1 MDPITPQ
8 ILTYIADNG
17 LSWLVVAWLFVT
29 QVLPWV
35 GSKVL
40 PGFVEERKLRAQRAL
55 IEEQEEVKD
64 RTSREDKLFKL
75 IEASITVSTKNSQVL
90 DAITGHVLGQTRLL
104 EEIGRDLSALY
115 GYLSISRSR
124 LVSDPTPDQKAL
136 SLLQQALRAQN
147 GLDLVVESAKE
158 QEPSV

>member
-1 MDPITPQ
+1 MDALNSQ
-8 ILTYIADNG
+8 ILAYIAENG
-17 LSWLVVAWLFVT
+17 LSWLVVGWLFVT
-29 QVLPWV
+29 QVLPWI
-35 GSKVL
+35 GQKVL
-40 PGFVEERKLRAQRAL
+40 PGYVEERKLRAQRAL

-136 SLLQQALRAQN
+136 DLLRQALKSQSE
-147 GLDLVVESAKE
+147 LDQVAELAKE